1 MYGPA
6 KIHKIDTNGKV
17 DDLPIKHIISNFGA
31 KTYHLAKY
39 LTQLLKPLN
48 ESRYAVKKTKEF
60 TEKIRKQNIPKGFSL
75 VSFDVISLFTNVP
88 LEDTINIILRKIY
101 EKKEIVS
108 NISSRE
114 IRELLYL

>member
-1 MYGPA
+1 MYGTA
-6 KIHKIDTNGKV
+6 KIHKLDTNGKV

-48 ESRYAVKKTKEF
+48 ESRYAVKKKEF

-75 VSFDVISLFTNVP
+75 VSFDVIPLFTNVP

-108 NISSRE
+108 NLSSRE
-114 IRELLYL
+114 MRELLYL

>member
-6 KIHKIDTNGKV
+6 KIHKLDTNGKV

-88 LEDTINIILRKIY
+88 LEDTINVILRIY
-101 EKKEIVS
+101 EKKEFVS
-108 NISSRE
+108 NLSSRE
-114 IRELLYL
+114 MRELLYL